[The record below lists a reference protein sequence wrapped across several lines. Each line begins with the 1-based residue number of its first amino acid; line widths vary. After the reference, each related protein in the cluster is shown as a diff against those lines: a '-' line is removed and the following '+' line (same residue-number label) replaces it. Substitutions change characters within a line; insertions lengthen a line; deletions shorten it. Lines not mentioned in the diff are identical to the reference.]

1 LAKSNYTADFEV
13 VIVEDGSTLKCDTVV
28 TEYGSNSIY
37 PITIKLIQGQVILE
51 IGMKNAM
58 GEYFII
64 FDSDCIIPSKL

>member
-37 PITIKLIQGQVILE
+37 PITIKLIQ
-51 IGMKNAM
+51 AR
-58 GEYFII
+58 
-64 FDSDCIIPSKL
+64 